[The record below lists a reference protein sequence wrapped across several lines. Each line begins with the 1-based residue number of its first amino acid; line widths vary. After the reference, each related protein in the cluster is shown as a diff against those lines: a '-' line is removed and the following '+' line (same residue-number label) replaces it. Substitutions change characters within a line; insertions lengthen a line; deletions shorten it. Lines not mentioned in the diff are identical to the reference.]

1 MKANQTFPPQTR
13 ERVTRY
19 ANRVI
24 VEIRQ
29 SKNSEAKVWLLL
41 TLWAWAVIAFSLLG
55 K

>member
-13 ERVTRY
+13 ERVKRY

-29 SKNSEAKVWLLL
+29 STDSEAKIWLLL
-41 TLWAWAVIAFSLLG
+41 ILCAWAVVAITLLG

>member
-1 MKANQTFPPQTR
+1 MKANQTFPTPTR

-19 ANRVI
+19 ANQVI

-29 SKNSEAKVWLLL
+29 SKHSEAKVWLLL
-41 TLWAWAVIAFSLLG
+41 TLCAWAVMALSLFG